1 MRSIWKGIISFG
13 LVSVPVQ
20 LFSAI
25 QEHRVPL
32 HQVHAD
38 DGGRIR
44 LRRVCEEEGKEIPY
58 QEIAK
63 GYEAPD
69 GRTVILT
76 DEDLAQLPL
85 PSKKTI
91 DVLAFVDEDTIDPI
105 MFSTPYY
112 VGSADRAGAKPYTL
126 LREALVD
133 AGQVAVTK
141 VTLRTRESLAVLRV
155 HDDVLVLQTML
166 WPDEVRPASEAAPE
180 GDTKVRPQEL
190 KMARSLMDTLS
201 EGFDLGE
208 LHDEYQEALQQ
219 VVEARLQGVE
229 PPREAEEVPAASNVI
244 DLMSAL
250 RDSVKSV
257 RQSRGEAASAQP
269 EEEEEEALAAAGG
282 GTARTT
288 ASRAPSGGAARK
300 STAKKTAAKKTAA
313 AAAKKT
319 AGRTAAKAP
328 AKTTGKTA
336 AKTAAKAA
344 DRTADKTAA
353 KSPAKTTAKKTAKK
367 TASRRKAS

>member
-20 LFSAI
+20 LFSAT
-25 QEHRVPL
+25 QERSVPL
-32 HQVHAD
+32 HQVHAK

-44 LRRVCEEEGKEIPY
+44 MHRFCEAEGLEVPY
-58 QEIAK
+58 QEIAR
-63 GYEAPD
+63 GYQAPD
-69 GRTVILT
+69 GRTVVLT
-76 DEDLAQLPL
+76 DEDLAALPV

-91 DVLAFVDEDTIDPI
+91 DVLAFVDADEIDPI

-112 VGSADRAGAKPYTL
+112 VGSADRAGVKPYTL
-126 LREALVD
+126 LRDALVD

-166 WPDEVRPASEAAPE
+166 WPQEVRPAQEAAPE
-180 GDTKVRPQEL
+180 GGATVRPQEL

-208 LHDEYQEALQQ
+208 LQDDYQEALRE

-229 PPREAEEVPAASNVI
+229 PPREAEEEPATAEVI

-250 RDSVKSV
+250 RDSVRTV
-257 RQSRGEAASAQP
+257 RRARGGGAEEETAAGGEAEGGGEEPRKRPAGRKAPAKKAASGRSAKKAPAKKAPARKEAASERTAEQG
-269 EEEEEEALAAAGG
+269 AGRTSAAGKSTGKAAAKK
-282 GTARTT
+282 TA
-288 ASRAPSGGAARK
+288 G
-300 STAKKTAAKKTAA
+300 KKTAAKKTG
-313 AAAKKT
+313 T
-319 AGRTAAKAP
+319 RG
-328 AKTTGKTA
+328 
-336 AKTAAKAA
+336 KAA
-344 DRTADKTAA
+344 
-353 KSPAKTTAKKTAKK
+353 S
-367 TASRRKAS
+367 